1 MEAKWRIE
9 VLSPVNN
16 KMIWSVEAR
25 TLKIASDVWESE
37 TENDYI
43 THEKLTRIS
52 QNRSKNNLI
61 VITRLFK
68 IRHDDIIEKVKNL
81 DPREKAMIKKM
92 LEEKQ

>member
-81 DPREKAMIKKM
+81 DPKEKAMIKKM

>member
-9 VLSPVNN
+9 VLSPVNH

-81 DPREKAMIKKM
+81 DPKEKMMIKKM